1 MLLEHFVLAD
11 RLPKAAGHVLTLIIV
26 VLGWVLF
33 RFENFGEMG
42 MAFLGMFGIGATG
55 ITSLAVRTAFLQNIF
70 LLIVSVVAC
79 TGVGSWLRHQLAV
92 RARTSD
98 VALRVYDA
106 EELLV
111 PIVLLLVS
119 TVALAGASYNP
130 FIYFQF

>member
-1 MLLEHFVLAD
+1 M
-11 RLPKAAGHVLTLIIV
+11 
-26 VLGWVLF
+26 
-33 RFENFGEMG
+33 
-42 MAFLGMFGIGATG
+42 
-55 ITSLAVRTAFLQNIF
+55 RTAFLQNIF